1 MCFRCFT
8 PQNEADAL
16 LLRCFLLNA
25 LGNIM
30 NKAFLFD
37 LNGTMI
43 DDMQFH
49 LKAWYHI
56 LNDDLGANLG
66 WEETKRH
73 MYGKNQ
79 ELLIRIFG
87 KDRFTQE
94 EMDRFSLEKEKRY
107 QQEYRPHLQLIPGL
121 HEFLEKAYEL
131 NIPMAIGS
139 AAIMFNIDFVL
150 DNLNIRHY
158 FKTIVSADDVQI
170 SKPHPETY
178 LKCAQLLGVDP
189 ANCLVFEDA
198 PKGVEAAQNAGM
210 ASVVLTTMHEK
221 EEFTQYSGILQYIT
235 DYTHLSP
242 AELVKSMPA

>member
-1 MCFRCFT
+1 
-8 PQNEADAL
+8 
-16 LLRCFLLNA
+16 
-25 LGNIM
+25 M

-56 LNDDLGANLG
+56 LNDDLGANLS
-66 WEETKRH
+66 WEEVKSH
-73 MYGKNQ
+73 MYGKNS

-94 EMDRFSLEKEKRY
+94 EMDRLSIEKEKRY
-107 QQEYRPHLQLIPGL
+107 QQEYKPYLQLIPGL
-121 HEFLEKAYEL
+121 HQFLEKAHAL

-139 AAIMFNIDFVL
+139 AATMFNIDFAL
-150 DNLNIRHY
+150 DNLNIRHF
-158 FKTIVSADDVQI
+158 FKAIVSGEDVHI

-178 LKCAQLLGVDP
+178 LKAAQLLNIEPG
-189 ANCLVFEDA
+189 NCLVFEDA

-210 ASVVLTTMHEK
+210 PSVVLTLLHDK
-221 EEFTQYSGILQYIT
+221 EEFAPYNNIIEYIT
-235 DYTHLSP
+235 DYINLAS
-242 AELVKSMPA
+242 ADLLQSMAV

>member
-1 MCFRCFT
+1 M
-8 PQNEADAL
+8 D
-16 LLRCFLLNA
+16 
-25 LGNIM
+25 
-30 NKAFLFD
+30 KAFLFD

-56 LNDDLGANLG
+56 LNDDLGANLS
-66 WEETKRH
+66 WEQTKSH

-94 EMDRFSLEKEKRY
+94 EMNRLSIEKEKRY
-107 QQEYRPHLQLIPGL
+107 QQEYKPHLQLIPGL
-121 HEFLEKAYEL
+121 QQFLEKAHAL

-150 DNLNIRHY
+150 DNLNIRHF
-158 FKTIVSADDVQI
+158 FKAIVSADDVQT

-178 LKCAQLLGVDP
+178 LEAAKLVGIDP

-198 PKGVEAAQNAGM
+198 PKGVEAALNAGM
-210 ASVVLTTMHEK
+210 PSVVLTTMHEK
-221 EEFTQYSGILQYIT
+221 EEFTPYNNIIQYIT
-235 DYTHLSP
+235 DYTQLSP
-242 AELVKSMPA
+242 ADLLRSMTV

>member
-1 MCFRCFT
+1 M
-8 PQNEADAL
+8 D
-16 LLRCFLLNA
+16 
-25 LGNIM
+25 
-30 NKAFLFD
+30 KAFLFD

-87 KDRFTQE
+87 KNKFTQE

-121 HEFLEKAYEL
+121 HEFLEKAYEG

-178 LKCAQLLGVDP
+178 LKCAHLLGVDP

-210 ASVVLTTMHEK
+210 ASVVLTTMHER

-235 DYTHLSP
+235 DYTQLSP

>member
-1 MCFRCFT
+1 
-8 PQNEADAL
+8 
-16 LLRCFLLNA
+16 
-25 LGNIM
+25 M

-66 WEETKRH
+66 WEETKSH
-73 MYGKNQ
+73 MYGKNS

-87 KDRFTQE
+87 EERFTTE
-94 EMDRFSLEKEKRY
+94 EMDHLSLEKEKRY
-107 QQEYRPHLQLIPGL
+107 QQEYKPHLQLIPGL
-121 HEFLEKAYEL
+121 QQFLEEAHAMG
-131 NIPMAIGS
+131 IPMAIGS

-150 DNLNIRHY
+150 DNLNIRKY
-158 FKTIVSADDVQI
+158 FKTIVSADDVTI

-178 LKCAQLLGVDP
+178 LKCAQQLGVEA

-198 PKGVEAAQNAGM
+198 PKGVEAAKNAGM
-210 ASVVLTTMHEK
+210 PSVVLTTMHEK
-221 EEFTQYSGILQYIT
+221 EEFSVYNNIIRYTK
-235 DYTHLSP
+235 DYTQLSP
-242 AELVKSMPA
+242 ADLVKDLSGGH